1 VAPPSPLGLLES
13 KTWEVV
19 PAMSLGLKDLLVKSL
34 RTNDLTYQRALKI
47 GLGQLRGPSWWTDT
61 PRNCP
66 KQISIVMVAHDGS
79 YVNGFRSRMMKGK
92 ANCAISPP
100 PTLRKKREGW
110 GTPCVVVPEE
120 GWASPLYGDRG
131 YDGLG
136 GLSAGG

>member
-1 VAPPSPLGLLES
+1 
-13 KTWEVV
+13 
-19 PAMSLGLKDLLVKSL
+19 MSLVLKDLLVKSL

-61 PRNCP
+61 RRNCP
-66 KQISIVMVAHDGS
+66 KQISIVMVAHDMVAHDGA

-110 GTPCVVVPEE
+110 GTPCVVVPAE
-120 GWASPLYGDRG
+120 GWASPQSPLIRKEQRTRMNGAPACGDHRTSIG
-131 YDGLG
+131 DIHH
-136 GLSAGG
+136 